1 MEFYLPFIFKFT
13 ASLHGC
19 DRLPAAEVFDPN
31 SRSPPP
37 YCAIC
42 LSDVCGGDGYRK
54 LPECGHCFHAQC
66 IDAWFKSHST
76 CPLCRAQVPQM
87 ISLKGDHHYQWVDL
101 ISDVVLLFRS
111 FVERMCNP
119 LNDELASMFCDNVR
133 RVS

>member
-1 MEFYLPFIFKFT
+1 MDFYPQFLPKFT

-19 DRLPAAEVFDPN
+19 DRLPAAEVLDRN
-31 SRSPPP
+31 SPAPPP

-42 LSDVCGGDGYRK
+42 LSDVCGGDRYRK

-76 CPLCRAQVPQM
+76 CPLCRTQVPQM
-87 ISLKGDHHYQWVDL
+87 ISLNGDHHYRWSDL

-111 FVERMCNP
+111 FVERMCDP
-119 LNDELASMFCDNVR
+119 LNDELASSFCDNVR
-133 RVS
+133 RVA